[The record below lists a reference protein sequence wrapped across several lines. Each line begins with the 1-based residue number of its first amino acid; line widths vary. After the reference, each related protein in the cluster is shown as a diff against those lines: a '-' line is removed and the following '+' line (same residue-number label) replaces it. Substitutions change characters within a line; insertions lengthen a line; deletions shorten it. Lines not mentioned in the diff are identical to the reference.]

1 MQKEQEIKIEEEE
14 LQRVW
19 VMIDIQIEE
28 EGREVKERQKERT
41 KE

>member
-14 LQRVW
+14 LQSVW

-28 EGREVKERQKERT
+28 EGREVKQRQKETT